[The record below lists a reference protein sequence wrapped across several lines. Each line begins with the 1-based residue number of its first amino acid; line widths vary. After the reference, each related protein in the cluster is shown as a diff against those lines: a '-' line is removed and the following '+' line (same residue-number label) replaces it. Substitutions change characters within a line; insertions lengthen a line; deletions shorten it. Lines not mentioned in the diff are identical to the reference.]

1 MHASQL
7 AEIGSWVA
15 IHSANL
21 IYGEREQP
29 MLSATTYWSAS
40 KVRLQRWV
48 TALKMF
54 DQDMRNPDSRHD
66 PWPALEIVVQEIL
79 LSELL
84 SRVWSATVLTH
95 DWYHQTDE
103 LHGLVHSVHVS
114 HIEAKNRAL
123 RILLAGQA
131 TNETAFDRINRVRR
145 RLERWTD
152 LFLGQLP
159 RGDKSIVFSFDRHRV
174 QDFNKEQRHF
184 VGQEFATRQRV
195 LTASF
200 ATDLMKDRIQF
211 AANPELNREIAAG
224 ILACFPSDRFD
235 SHGLPKSVQ
244 SIWIEKSQN
253 DTQMLLDQL
262 VCFEE
267 TSERGPTSM
276 AKRNPGN

>member
-1 MHASQL
+1 
-7 AEIGSWVA
+7 
-15 IHSANL
+15 
-21 IYGEREQP
+21 
-29 MLSATTYWSAS
+29 
-40 KVRLQRWV
+40 
-48 TALKMF
+48 MF
-54 DQDMRNPDSRHD
+54 EQDMHNPDPRHD

-123 RILLAGQA
+123 RILLSGQA

-159 RGDKSIVFSFDRHRV
+159 RGDKAIIFGFDRQSRCKTSTRSSGIRRTGICHPPASA
-174 QDFNKEQRHF
+174 DGF
-184 VGQEFATRQRV
+184 VRR
-195 LTASF
+195 
-200 ATDLMKDRIQF
+200 DLIRDRTQF

-262 VCFEE
+262 VGFED
-267 TSERGPTSM
+267 TAERGPTCSV
-276 AKRNPGN
+276 RRVFTRH

>member
-1 MHASQL
+1 MHANQL

-21 IYGEREQP
+21 VFGEGEQP
-29 MLSATTYWSAS
+29 TLAATTYWSAS

-54 DQDMRNPDSRHD
+54 DQDMRDPDSSHD

-79 LSELL
+79 LSEVL
-84 SRVWSATVLTH
+84 SRIWSATVMTH

-114 HIEAKNRAL
+114 HIEAKNRAI
-123 RILLAGQA
+123 RILLYGQA
-131 TNETAFDRINRVRR
+131 KNETAFDRINRVRR

-159 RGDKSIVFSFDRHRV
+159 RVDKSIIFGFDRHRV
-174 QDFNKEQRHF
+174 EDFNKEQRYF
-184 VGQEFATRQRV
+184 VGREYVTRQR
-195 LTASF
+195 LLMSSF
-200 ATDLMKDRIQF
+200 ASDLMKDQTLY

-224 ILACFPSDRFD
+224 TLACFPSDRFD
-235 SHGLPKSVQ
+235 SHGLPKSIQ
-244 SIWIEKSQN
+244 TIWIEKSQHE
-253 DTQMLLDQL
+253 TQFLLDQL
-262 VCFEE
+262 EGFEDLAD
-267 TSERGPTSM
+267 RQPTAISTR
-276 AKRNPGN
+276 KPQS